1 MEYST
6 AFRSLMSIFVTGVRN
21 GSIIIN
27 ETVRMQLIEWFIS
40 QSAFIQS
47 VFPEFMNGFGADKG
61 NLSILSVVYCQYHL
75 LVRWKHGC

>member
-1 MEYST
+1 MEYFT

-27 ETVRMQLIEWFIS
+27 ETVRIQLIEWFIF

-47 VFPEFMNGFGADKG
+47 IAETV
-61 NLSILSVVYCQYHL
+61 I
-75 LVRWKHGC
+75 